1 MIIRCKNKNT
11 IFTLYE
17 SNPIWKIKISRKYP
31 FKYFP
36 VYKNYADDKTPQS
49 IRINSSA
56 SDFVRNL
63 WAYSISLLVNGVNH
77 PGLLVFDEPGQHRIN
92 IQSLKSLL
100 KFCSEISDRQ
110 TIIFTSTEKQIVD
123 KEKFEVDKLI
133 ENIKGKNFH
142 LIKLDEKKKVIQDL

>member
-17 SNPIWKIKISRKYP
+17 GNPIWKIKIIRKYP

-36 VYKNYADDKTPQS
+36 VYKNYADDKIPQS

-77 PGLLVFDEPGQHRIN
+77 PGLLVFDEPRQHRIN
-92 IQSLKSLL
+92 IQSLKSLF

-110 TIIFTSTEKQIVD
+110 TIIFTSTEKQISD
-123 KEKFEVDKLI
+123 KEKLEVDKLI

-142 LIKLDEKKKVIQDL
+142 LIKLDEKKKVILHL